1 MSLRRHFGTFLVAA
15 ACTLASMSASAH
27 AILTDSTPKPNGT
40 LSAGHADMVFKYN
53 SKIDQ
58 HRSRIVL
65 VKEDKSE
72 TVLTIAVDSSK
83 PNELDT
89 SADLAPGTYTIR
101 WQALA
106 LDGHITRG
114 DVPFTGVAK
123 L

>member
-27 AILTDSTPKPNGT
+27 AILTDSTPKLNGT
-40 LSAGHADMVFKYN
+40 LVAGHVDMMFKYN

-65 VKEDKSE
+65 VKADKSE
-72 TVLTIAVDSSK
+72 TVLSIAANGSK

-89 SADLAPGTYTIR
+89 SADLTPGNYTIR

-114 DVPFTGVAK
+114 DVPFTVVAK
-123 L
+123 Q

>member
-15 ACTLASMSASAH
+15 ACTVASMSASAH

-40 LSAGHADMVFKYN
+40 VTAGHVDMMFKYN

-58 HRSRIVL
+58 HRSRLTL

-72 TVLTIAVDSSK
+72 TVLTIATDSSK

-114 DVPFTGVAK
+114 DVPFTVTAK
-123 L
+123 Q

>member
-1 MSLRRHFGTFLVAA
+1 MSLRHHFGTFLIAA
-15 ACTLASMSASAH
+15 ACTVASLSASAH
-27 AILTDSTPKPNGT
+27 AILIDSTPKLNDT
-40 LSAGHADMVFKYN
+40 VSAGHVDMVFTYN

-72 TVLTIAVDSSK
+72 TVLTIAANNTK

-89 SADLAPGTYTIR
+89 HADLTPGTYTIR

-114 DVPFTGVAK
+114 DVPFTVTP
-123 L
+123 

>member
-1 MSLRRHFGTFLVAA
+1 MSLRRHIGSFVVAA
-15 ACTLASMSASAH
+15 VCAVASMSASAH

-40 LSAGHADMVFKYN
+40 LAAGHVAMVFKYN

-58 HRSRIVL
+58 HRSRITL
-65 VKEDKSE
+65 VKADKSE
-72 TVLTIAVDSSK
+72 SVLTIVTDGSK

-89 SADLAPGTYTIR
+89 SADLAPGSYTIR

-114 DVPFTGVAK
+114 DVPFTVK
-123 L
+123 

>member
-1 MSLRRHFGTFLVAA
+1 MSLRRSIGTFLVAA
-15 ACTLASMSASAH
+15 ACTVASMSASAH
-27 AILTDSTPKPNGT
+27 AILVDSTPKPNGT
-40 LSAGHADMVFKYN
+40 LSAGHVDMMFKYN

-58 HRSRIVL
+58 HRSRITL
-65 VKEDKSE
+65 VKQDNSE
-72 TVLTIAVDSSK
+72 TVLTIAADSSK

-114 DVPFTGVAK
+114 DVPFTVTAK
-123 L
+123 P